1 MNAYRVDK
9 RLFQVGDIV
18 TQTGEYLTRLDSER
32 AIVERHLEDKRP
44 DGKPRR
50 DEALFIFESRS
61 AAERFWTKEVDGKLY
76 EVIIQVPPLHRG
88 DMNFTDEIYS
98 VRADAIRAGDLAERY
113 WRGEEGARPQ
123 IELLVAEAKV
133 VSIIF
138 TTEVERRRAF
148 AARAGIQLP

>member
-1 MNAYRVDK
+1 
-9 RLFQVGDIV
+9 
-18 TQTGEYLTRLDSER
+18 
-32 AIVERHLEDKRP
+32 
-44 DGKPRR
+44 
-50 DEALFIFESRS
+50 
-61 AAERFWTKEVDGKLY
+61 
-76 EVIIQVPPLHRG
+76 
-88 DMNFTDEIYS
+88 MNFTDEIYS